1 MTPPT
6 SPPSAPIDDVASRLA
21 RIAARAETL
30 VERLERA
37 RTDSAPVVGD
47 VSEALAGWQRAYAPG
62 DPAALERRLGWDGL
76 DPSTAAR
83 AIGAQGERA
92 PDSPLPEWADL
103 ARKMGLGTDLRQA
116 PELPLDLTSVPFVE
130 LWSPLVGMALAAYAQ
145 ARETAIPAESMKVL
159 VRGLAE
165 EMARVA
171 GVAAFE
177 RFRRRREADPAPG
190 VYERFVAEELAS
202 GLLDF
207 AEEFPVAMR
216 QLVRLASTWYEAL
229 TELLARVERDR
240 PALAE
245 RFAAGAELG
254 PIAVV
259 ERVDSDRHAGGRVVF
274 RVAFASGLELAAKPR
289 SLAVEAAY
297 AGLVGWLAEAG
308 FPDLPPAPEV
318 LDRGDHGWMRWER
331 SAPLA
336 DRGALETWWRRAGAL
351 IALAELLGA
360 EDLHAENIV
369 AVADGPL
376 VVDAEMLLQPD
387 RAGAAGRERRERFTG
402 GLLRRAGEAGRV
414 AAWAGLHPVEERV
427 VTERGR
433 GWSGLGTDA
442 LAPVP
447 VPVVARPLANVP
459 AHDGR
464 PTSPQ
469 EFAVALVAGYRST
482 WRRLLDVRD
491 RLVAADGPL
500 DRFAGAPLRLL
511 LRASQEYAT
520 VLDLAATPRH
530 QRDALGASL
539 LLEAMARPFAS
550 ATKAPRAWPLIAA
563 ERAALEGLDVP
574 RFEIAADG
582 LDATADGV
590 RAEGV
595 VPRSALAATRAR
607 LAELT
612 EAQIERRVE
621 AVVEALAP
629 DAGVRIELEPPAGE
643 GAVARA
649 LVVADRIVAFDLDPR
664 RARSAGDRPRRLEER
679 LLDLALY
686 DGRLGRAFVLAS
698 ADRVDGG
705 SRLTAVLPALLED
718 LDRFA
723 TDSEGAD
730 LPVGGLTGLGSIV
743 WTLVAIVRASGR
755 GELLDMARR
764 YAGRLTGERLAADE
778 RLDVEGGAAGA
789 LLALLALAE
798 ATGEASWREAA
809 TAAGER
815 LLVIRT
821 PQPEGGAAWVGSGG
835 RALAGYAHG
844 AAGIARALAALG
856 AATGDPRFAAAVAD
870 ALAFERALYDPAHGN
885 WPVRRAGAVSGDERV
900 IWMTAYC
907 HGAPGIAI
915 GRTLLPPS
923 ARDEQ
928 VGEEL
933 ASAVAATLAAGEG
946 SHDHLCCGAAG
957 RALALARAALDAG
970 SPELGA
976 FARGFAASLLERPAR
991 LPRSPRDP
999 AAAEAGLFRGVGG
1012 LAWLALFLDRANE
1025 PALLDPAALELP
1037 SEAEA
1042 RAARVEEMPAASSGA
1057 LRMTESV
1064 EITTLEAGTSDPRLA
1079 AMTFPIYRSLLD
1091 LAPASR
1097 HPEQGDTRRI
1107 QPVAVVA
1114 RAGGEPVGLALG
1126 ELPVDSG
1133 PAPELLSLFVAAEAR
1148 RTGIGSALVA
1158 AFEQEVARRGFGEL
1172 AAVYTAGKPS
1182 IAAVE
1187 RIFARRG
1194 WEEPRPR
1201 TLSVRF
1207 PPEAALASD
1216 LFSERRMRALGA
1228 GLELVPWVELGAEER
1243 AEIRRSHERAPWITP
1258 ALAPW
1263 RFEAAGFDPVSS
1275 IGARYRGEVVGWVIN
1290 HVVDPR
1296 TVRFTCSFMRKDISR
1311 RGRIVPL
1318 YRASL
1323 ERLAAAGVPR
1333 ATFITPVV
1341 YPNMIRFIRRWIEP
1355 IAEFVG
1361 ETRGTRKQLGGA
1373 AGAASRP

>member
-6 SPPSAPIDDVASRLA
+6 SSASAPTDDVASRLA

-30 VERLERA
+30 AERLERA
-37 RTDSAPVVGD
+37 RATSGPADAGTAK
-47 VSEALAGWQRAYAPG
+47 ALAGWQRAFAPG

-83 AIGAQGERA
+83 ALGPTGERA

-103 ARKMGLGTDLRQA
+103 ARRMGVGTDLRHA
-116 PELPLDLTSVPFVE
+116 HALPLDLGSVPFAE
-130 LWSPLVGMALAAYAQ
+130 LWSPLLASALAACGLACD
-145 ARETAIPAESMKVL
+145 RAIPAESMKVL
-159 VRGLAE
+159 VRGLAD

-177 RFRRRREADPAPG
+177 RYRRRREADPAPG
-190 VYERFVAEELAS
+190 VYERFVADELAS

-207 AEEFPVAMR
+207 AEEFPVALR
-216 QLVRLASTWYEAL
+216 QLVRLASTWVDAL
-229 TELLARVERDR
+229 VELVARVECDR
-240 PALAE
+240 AAIAE

-254 PIAVV
+254 PITAV
-259 ERVDSDRHAGGRVVF
+259 ERAASDRHAGGRVVF

-289 SLAVEAAY
+289 SLAVEAAF

-308 FPDLPPAPEV
+308 FSDLPPAPEV

-331 SAPLA
+331 AVPLA
-336 DRGALETWWRRAGAL
+336 DRETIERWWHRAGGL

-387 RAGAAGRERRERFTG
+387 RAGAADRERFTG

-442 LAPVP
+442 IEPVP
-447 VPVVARPLANVP
+447 VPVVTRPLANVP
-459 AHDGR
+459 ALDGR

-482 WRRLLDVRD
+482 WGRLLDARD
-491 RLVAADGPL
+491 RLLAADGPL
-500 DRFAGAPLRLL
+500 GRFAGVPLRLL
-511 LRASQEYAT
+511 VRASQEYAT
-520 VLDLAATPRH
+520 VLDLASTPRH

-539 LLEAMARPFAS
+539 LLEAMARPFA
-550 ATKAPRAWPLIAA
+550 AAPKAPRAWPLIGA

-582 LDATADGV
+582 LDATAAGV

-595 VPRSALAATRAR
+595 VPRSALAAARAR

-612 EAQIERRVE
+612 EEQIDRRVV

-643 GAVARA
+643 SAVARA
-649 LVVADRIVAFDLDPR
+649 LAVADRIAAFDLDPR
-664 RARSAGDRPRRLEER
+664 RVRSAADRPRRLEER

-686 DGRLGRAFVLAS
+686 DGRLGRGFVLAS
-698 ADRVDGG
+698 ADRVDAG
-705 SRLTAVLPALLED
+705 SRLTAVLPAMLED

-723 TDSEGAD
+723 IDSEGTD

-743 WTLVAIVRASGR
+743 WSLVALARAAGR
-755 GELLDMARR
+755 PELLGPARR
-764 YAGRLTGERLAADE
+764 FAARLTPARLAADE

-798 ATGEASWREAA
+798 ASGESNWRDAA

-815 LLVIRT
+815 LLATRA
-821 PQPEGGAAWVGSGG
+821 PQPEGGAAWVGATG

-856 AATGDPRFAAAVAD
+856 AATGDARFSMAVAD
-870 ALAFERALYDPAHGN
+870 ALAFERALFDPARGN
-885 WPVRRAGAVSGDERV
+885 WPVRRAGAVSGVERV

-907 HGAPGIAI
+907 HGAPGIAL
-915 GRTLLPPS
+915 GRTLLPPE
-923 ARDEQ
+923 ARDER

-933 ASAVAATLAAGEG
+933 AAAVAATLAAGEG

-957 RALALARAALDAG
+957 RALALARTALDAG

-1012 LAWLALFLDRANE
+1012 LAWLALFLDRAQD

-1037 SEAEA
+1037 SEAAA
-1042 RAARVEEMPAASSGA
+1042 RAARVEAMPATTPGA
-1057 LRMTESV
+1057 PRMTESL
-1064 EITTLEAGTSDPRLA
+1064 EITPLEPGASDPRLA
-1079 AMTFPIYRSLLD
+1079 AMTFPIYRPLLD

-1097 HPEQGDTRRI
+1097 HPEQGDVRRI
-1107 QPVAVVA
+1107 QPLAVVA

-1126 ELPVDSG
+1126 ELPIDPG

-1148 RTGIGSALVA
+1148 GMGMGTALVA
-1158 AFEQEVARRGFGEL
+1158 AFEEEVARRGAGEL

-1216 LFSERRMRALGA
+1216 LFSERRMKALGA
-1228 GLELVPWVELGAEER
+1228 GLELVPWVELAAEER
-1243 AEIRRSHERAPWITP
+1243 AEIRRSHEREPWITP

-1275 IGARYRGEVVGWVIN
+1275 IGARYRGRVVGWVIN

-1318 YRASL
+1318 YHASL
-1323 ERLAAAGVPR
+1323 RRLAAAGVPR

-1361 ETRGTRKQLGGA
+1361 ETRGTRKLLGGA
-1373 AGAASRP
+1373 AVAAPRP

>member
-1 MTPPT
+1 MNP
-6 SPPSAPIDDVASRLA
+6 PPSASTAPTDEVAARLA

-30 VERLERA
+30 GERLERA
-37 RTDSAPVVGD
+37 RTSSGADAGNVAES
-47 VSEALAGWQRAYAPG
+47 LAGWHRAFSPG
-62 DPAALERRLGWDGL
+62 DPAALERRLGWDGI
-76 DPSTAAR
+76 DPATAAR
-83 AIGAQGERA
+83 ALGPEGERE
-92 PDSPLPEWADL
+92 SGEPLPEWADL
-103 ARKMGLGTDLRQA
+103 ARRVGVGSDLRRA
-116 PELPLDLTSVPFVE
+116 HEIPIDLSPVPFAE
-130 LWSPLVGMALAAYAQ
+130 LWSPLVGAALGACVVAFDH
-145 ARETAIPAESMKVL
+145 AIPAESMKVL
-159 VRGLAE
+159 ARGLAD

-190 VYERFVAEELAS
+190 VYERFVADELAS

-207 AEEFPVAMR
+207 GEEFPVALR
-216 QLVRLASTWYEAL
+216 QLVRLASTWDDAL
-229 TELLARVERDR
+229 AELVARVERDR
-240 PALAE
+240 GAIAE
-245 RFAAGAELG
+245 KFAAGAELG
-254 PIAVV
+254 PITAV
-259 ERVDSDRHAGGRVVF
+259 ERAASDRHAGGRVVF
-274 RVAFASGLELAAKPR
+274 RVAFDSGLELAAKPR
-289 SLAVEAAY
+289 SLAVEAAF

-308 FPDLPPAPEV
+308 FSDLPPAPEV

-331 SAPLA
+331 AALLA
-336 DRGALETWWRRAGAL
+336 DRETIERWWRRAGGL

-402 GLLRRAGEAGRV
+402 GLLRRGGEAGRV

-442 LAPVP
+442 IEPVP

-459 AHDGR
+459 ALDGR

-469 EFAVALVAGYRST
+469 EFSGALVTGYRTT
-482 WRRLLDVRD
+482 WRRLLDARD
-491 RLVAADGPL
+491 RLLAADGPL

-511 LRASQEYAT
+511 VRASQEYAT

-550 ATKAPRAWPLIAA
+550 APKAPRAWPLIGA

-582 LDATADGV
+582 LDATAAEV

-595 VPRSALAATRAR
+595 VLRSALAAARAR

-612 EAQIERRVE
+612 EERIDQRVE

-649 LVVADRIVAFDLDPR
+649 LGIADRIAAFDLEAR
-664 RARSAGDRPRRLEER
+664 RAPSGADRPRRIEER

-698 ADRVDGG
+698 GDRVDGG
-705 SRLTAVLPALLED
+705 SRLSAVLPALLED

-723 TDSEGAD
+723 VDSEGTE

-743 WTLVAIVRASGR
+743 WSLVAIARAAGR
-755 GELLDMARR
+755 PELLVPARR
-764 YAGRLTGERLAADE
+764 FAARLTPARLAVDE

-798 ATGEASWREAA
+798 AAGESSWREAA

-815 LLVIRT
+815 LLATRA
-821 PQPEGGAAWVGSGG
+821 PQAEGGAAWVGVTG

-856 AATGDPRFAAAVAD
+856 AATGDARFTAAVAD
-870 ALAFERALYDPAHGN
+870 ALAFERALFDPARGN

-907 HGAPGIAI
+907 HGAPGIAL
-915 GRTLLPPS
+915 GRTLLPPE
-923 ARDEQ
+923 ARDER

-933 ASAVAATLAAGEG
+933 AAAVAATLAAGEG

-957 RALALARAALDAG
+957 RALALARTALDAG
-970 SPELGA
+970 SPELAG

-1012 LAWLALFLDRANE
+1012 LAWLALFLERADD

-1042 RAARVEEMPAASSGA
+1042 RAARVEAMPATTSGA
-1057 LRMTESV
+1057 PRMTETF
-1064 EITTLEAGTSDPRLA
+1064 EITTLEPAASDARLA
-1079 AMTFPIYRSLLD
+1079 AMTFPIYRPLLT

-1097 HPEQGDTRRI
+1097 HPEQGDARRI
-1107 QPVAVVA
+1107 QPLAVVA

-1126 ELPVDSG
+1126 ELPIDPG

-1148 RTGIGSALVA
+1148 GMGMGTALVA
-1158 AFEQEVARRGFGEL
+1158 AFEQEVARRGAGEV

-1243 AEIRRSHERAPWITP
+1243 AEIRSSHEREPWITP

-1275 IGARYRGEVVGWVIN
+1275 IGARYRGRVVGWVIN

-1318 YRASL
+1318 YHASL
-1323 ERLAAAGVPR
+1323 RRLAAAGVPR